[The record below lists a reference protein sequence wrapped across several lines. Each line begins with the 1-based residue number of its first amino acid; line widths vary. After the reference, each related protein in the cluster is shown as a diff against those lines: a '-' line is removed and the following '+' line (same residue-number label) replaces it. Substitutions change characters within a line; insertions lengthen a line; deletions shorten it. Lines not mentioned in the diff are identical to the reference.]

1 MPQHAPALVPA
12 VGVVTGCAKL
22 LMGLLA
28 LLCLAF
34 GRGQAEEAGPGFSA
48 QEVEHAVHDIVTQA
62 GADRLWPRFDPLSL
76 PLAVFDGTQTHLFR
90 HPSPPEGFQKAG
102 DAEPPDFVYP
112 GRYERVI
119 ANTNVEIGG
128 VSTGTL
134 LLNRFRADTPLRQIA
149 AVALHELFHVFQR
162 EHQPHWVANEAQ
174 LFTYPVTKAELL
186 ALRRQETEALRRAL
200 AADGPEQ
207 RARWARRAL
216 AARTERF
223 GQLAPEFVAYERG
236 TELNE
241 GLATYVEMRA
251 AGRATLDLPAAGFAA
266 ADVRRR
272 AYSTGAAWAL
282 LLDGFGDEWKGA
294 LSADAALNLESVLA
308 TALGSGEKGE
318 FDAKTVADLERQAAR
333 DVAALVAERKEA
345 LAQFDGRSGWRIEI
359 VIKNDDS
366 LLWPQGFDP
375 LNVTPIDP
383 QRTLHTRFLRLGS
396 DGGELEVLNQQS
408 LTEGA
413 GAHPMFNGV
422 RRVVITG
429 LAEPEVEED
438 QAQVVVRAPGV
449 TLRLERARVQ
459 REDQRLRVHID

>member
-1 MPQHAPALVPA
+1 
-12 VGVVTGCAKL
+12 
-22 LMGLLA
+22 
-28 LLCLAF
+28 
-34 GRGQAEEAGPGFSA
+34 
-48 QEVEHAVHDIVTQA
+48 
-62 GADRLWPRFDPLSL
+62 
-76 PLAVFDGTQTHLFR
+76 
-90 HPSPPEGFQKAG
+90 
-102 DAEPPDFVYP
+102 
-112 GRYERVI
+112 
-119 ANTNVEIGG
+119 
-128 VSTGTL
+128 
-134 LLNRFRADTPLRQIA
+134 
-149 AVALHELFHVFQR
+149 
-162 EHQPHWVANEAQ
+162 
-174 LFTYPVTKAELL
+174 
-186 ALRRQETEALRRAL
+186 
-200 AADGPEQ
+200 
-207 RARWARRAL
+207 
-216 AARTERF
+216 
-223 GQLAPEFVAYERG
+223 
-236 TELNE
+236 
-241 GLATYVEMRA
+241 
-251 AGRATLDLPAAGFAA
+251 
-266 ADVRRR
+266 
-272 AYSTGAAWAL
+272 
-282 LLDGFGDEWKGA
+282 
-294 LSADAALNLESVLA
+294 VLA